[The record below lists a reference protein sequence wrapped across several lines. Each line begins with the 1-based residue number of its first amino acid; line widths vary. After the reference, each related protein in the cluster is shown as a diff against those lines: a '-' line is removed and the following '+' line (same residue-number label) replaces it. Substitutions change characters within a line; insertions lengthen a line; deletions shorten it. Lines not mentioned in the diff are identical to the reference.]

1 VSVRES
7 VSGLTKKATWY
18 VYRRLQD
25 NIRRNRPFDVLWAKA
40 AAQSATFIEDNF
52 DDAVVFEHRMDF
64 WRHVMSKLPAE
75 GEVIEVGVFEGVSVN
90 FIADTLLAKGDT
102 REVHGFDSFEGLEED
117 WSGEAL
123 GSGFFQRGGRLP
135 KVRRNVKLHK
145 GWVQDTLGPFYAE
158 RGKPKI
164 ALVHIDTDTYTPAR
178 HILEI
183 SEPLLT
189 EGSVVVFD
197 ELIGYPNWRAH
208 EFKALQ
214 ETLDRSRYRFIG
226 FTSRQ
231 AAIRIVKGPED
242 PPRVAAAAPAVVA
255 AAPVKEAL
263 RPVLT

>member
-1 VSVRES
+1 MSVREV
-7 VSGLTKKATWY
+7 VSNLTKKVTWY
-18 VYRRLQD
+18 IYRRLQD

-40 AAQSATFIEDNF
+40 AAQSASFIEENF

-90 FIADTLLAKGDT
+90 FIADTLLAKGDP

-145 GWVQDTLGPFYAE
+145 GWVQDTLAPFYAE
-158 RGKPKI
+158 RGAPKI

-183 SEPLLT
+183 SAPLLA
-189 EGSVVVFD
+189 EGSVIVFD

-231 AAIRIVKGPED
+231 AAIRILKGAETPLES
-242 PPRVAAAAPAVVA
+242 VAE
-255 AAPVKEAL
+255 APVRAT
-263 RPVLT
+263 RPVPSRELSPAG